1 MMDNSAPLVSVIIPC
16 YNAENYVESA
26 VRSMMVQ
33 TYTNLEILCCD
44 DCSTDGTFAILQKLA
59 AEDSRITLYRNESNL
74 KIVRTLNSL
83 VAAANGKYI
92 ARMDADDI
100 SLPKRIEKQV
110 AFLERNPD
118 YALCGT
124 NAWHIDESGRR
135 IGKSVLPLSFEDN
148 KFFLQF
154 YSTFYHPTVMLRSEI
169 YKQNLYDENFLYAED
184 YELWAR
190 LVFAEN
196 AKGANIKE
204 KLLKYRI
211 FKNQSSEEHRK
222 EQNESSARIFDK
234 YSIVPE
240 AFVCFHKN
248 CFFLHEGGKNAV
260 ELDYARNLFRKLS
273 RAKTAC
279 SFAAVQKLLLHIYRN
294 YSKAAF
300 LSFAAS
306 PYGLYACFRT
316 VVGKVI

>member
-1 MMDNSAPLVSVIIPC
+1 MNNSPLVSVIIPV
-16 YNAENYVESA
+16 YNAERFVESA
-26 VRSMMVQ
+26 VRSIMNQ
-33 TYTNLEILCCD
+33 TYTDLEILITD
-44 DCSTDGTFAILQKLA
+44 DCSTDGSFEILQRLA

-74 KIVRTLNSL
+74 KIVKTLNSL
-83 VAAANGKYI
+83 VAAASGTYI

-100 SLPKRIEKQV
+100 ALPKRIEKQV
-110 AFLERNPD
+110 AFLESNPD

-135 IGKSVLPLSFEDN
+135 IGRSCLPESFEEN

-169 YKQNLYDENFLYAED
+169 YKQNLYDEKFLYAED

-222 EQNESSARIFDK
+222 EQNESSARIFDT

-240 AFVCFHKN
+240 AFVGFHKN

-273 RAKTAC
+273 RAKTVY

-300 LSFAAS
+300 ASFAAS
-306 PYGLYACFRT
+306 PCGLYVCFRT
-316 VVGKVI
+316 AVEKII

>member
-1 MMDNSAPLVSVIIPC
+1 MNNSPLVSVIIPV
-16 YNAENYVESA
+16 YNAERFVESA
-26 VRSMMVQ
+26 VRSIMNQ
-33 TYTNLEILCCD
+33 TYTNLEILVTD
-44 DCSTDGTFAILQKLA
+44 DCSTDGSFEILQRLA

-83 VAAANGKYI
+83 VAAASGKYI

-110 AFLERNPD
+110 AFLESNPD

-184 YELWAR
+184 YELWAK

-222 EQNESSARIFDK
+222 EQNESSARIFDT

-240 AFVCFHKN
+240 AFVGFHKN
-248 CFFLHEGGKNAV
+248 CFFLHKGGKNAA